1 MRKTLFMA
9 ALFIGGALSFQPDAF
24 AHGGTYRGPGDT
36 VPPGGGG
43 GGGGGASP
51 ASPGTGSPASPS
63 APSPGSPAPAAPG
76 SPAGGPA
83 AGNKPTTGGGDA
95 GPDLELWSFWWEFNK
110 DPYINLKASI
120 FAGTTKTGSSDWFLG
135 QGQDN
140 QSKDSMRPSEADIRN
155 KIVPALLRALDSET
169 NNDIVTGAMMALAKI
184 GEKAT
189 ENGQSPVFADK
200 FKGFLADSN
209 QEISE
214 TAAIALGILAN
225 ETSVQILEDLLKD
238 TPEGRKLTGG
248 SEVNI
253 RTRAFSAY
261 GLALVGSGISGDTGE
276 AVRQGIIATLKETL
290 ESDST
295 STRDIKVATLIA
307 MGLVPLEKMGVEVAG
322 EAAPEAG
329 DATSGIDSRQKQ
341 IEYLIQFFKNDNNHY
356 FVRAHAP
363 AAICRLLSG
372 TTGEAFD
379 AKRDEVAKLF
389 LETMKADKDKKEV
402 VESCVLALGQ
412 LGDTDSSPK
421 GIDTAIRKGL
431 MNVVKDI
438 TDTQARNFS
447 MIALAQSG
455 GRIGSEDPAAG
466 IDEVNKFFQTQLVK
480 GKNATRPWAAVAI
493 GVLGHELKEA
503 TPVNLV
509 TALRSELID
518 TNTPLVGAY
527 AIGAGILGD
536 VSFTEPLLDK
546 LNRIKDDDARGYIC
560 VGLGLM
566 NATDAIVPINEI
578 VKSSTYRPQLLQQAA
593 IALGLLGD
601 KNVVGD
607 LVDTLATSKSLA
619 TQAALSAALGYIG
632 DKRSIDPLVEMLEND
647 SLTARARGFAAVA
660 LGIVADKEPLPWNSK
675 IAVNLNY
682 RVTTQ
687 TLNDSNGT
695 GILNIL

>member
-1 MRKTLFMA
+1 MRKPLFLA
-9 ALFIGGALSFQPDAF
+9 ALFIGGALSFQPGAF

-51 ASPGTGSPASPS
+51 ATPGTGSPASPS

-83 AGNKPTTGGGDA
+83 AGNKPTTGGGDS
-95 GPDLELWSFWWEFNK
+95 GPDLTQWSFWWEFNK
-110 DPYINLKASI
+110 DPYINLKAAI
-120 FAGTTKTGSSDWFLG
+120 HAGTTKTGSSDWFLG
-135 QGQDN
+135 QGVKSQA
-140 QSKDSMRPSEADIRN
+140 KDSMRPSEADIRN
-155 KIVPALLRALDSET
+155 KIVPALLKALDTET

-184 GEKAT
+184 GEKPS
-189 ENGQSPVFADK
+189 EGGQSVFADK
-200 FKGFLADSN
+200 FKGFLSDSN

-225 ETSVQILEDLLKD
+225 ESSVQLLVDLLKD

-253 RTRAFSAY
+253 RTRAFAAY
-261 GLALVGSGISGDTGE
+261 GLALVGSGISGENGE
-276 AVRQGIIATLKETL
+276 AVRQAIITTLRETL

-307 MGLVPLEKMGVEVAG
+307 MGLVPLEKMGVEVVEGAK
-322 EAAPEAG
+322 PVAG
-329 DATSGIDSRQKQ
+329 DASMGIDSRLKQ
-341 IEYLIQFFKNDNNHY
+341 VEYLITFFKDDSSHY

-363 AAICRLLSG
+363 TAIVRLLDG

-389 LETMKADKDKKEV
+389 LSTLKADKDKKEV
-402 VESCVLALGQ
+402 VQSCVLALGQ
-412 LGDTDSSPK
+412 LGDADPK
-421 GIDTAIRKGL
+421 GIDAEIRKGL
-431 MNVVKDI
+431 MNVIKDI
-438 TDTQARNFS
+438 TDVQARNFS
-447 MIALAQSG
+447 MVALAQAGS
-455 GRIGSEDPAAG
+455 RIGSEDPADG

-493 GVLGHELKEA
+493 GVFGHELKEA
-503 TPVNLV
+503 TPPAVVN
-509 TALRSELID
+509 ALRTELIGER
-518 TNTPLVGAY
+518 TPRVGAY
-527 AIGAGILGD
+527 AIGSGILGD

-546 LNRIKDDDARGYIC
+546 LERIKDDEARGYIC

-566 NATDAIVPINEI
+566 NATDAIIPINEI

-607 LVDTLATSKSLA
+607 LVDTLSTSKSLA
-619 TQAALSAALGYIG
+619 TQAALSAALGYTG
-632 DKRSIDPLVEMLEND
+632 DKRSIDPLVEMLDNEN
-647 SLTARARGFAAVA
+647 LTARARGFAAVA

-682 RVTTQ
+682 RATTQ
-687 TLNDSNGT
+687 TLNDTNGT